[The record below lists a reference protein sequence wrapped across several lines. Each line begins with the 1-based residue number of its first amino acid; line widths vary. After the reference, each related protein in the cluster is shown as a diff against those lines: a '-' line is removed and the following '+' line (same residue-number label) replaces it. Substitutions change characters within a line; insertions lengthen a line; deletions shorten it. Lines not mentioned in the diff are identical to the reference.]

1 MNKHPAANLLVIV
14 LIILIGMGPAW
25 CGCLDSASHKQRSE
39 TVSSL
44 AHEHCAPTA
53 AHDTGQRD
61 VSYECETACPE
72 CAGVTIVDDVVVAA
86 KAELPSADYHFA
98 ATVTDTVRSSIVGI
112 TALSRIGQRDP
123 PPLTPTTLFALRTRL
138 LN

>member
-14 LIILIGMGPAW
+14 LAILIGMGPAW
-25 CGCLDSASHKQRSE
+25 CGCLDSASHKQTSE
-39 TVSSL
+39 TASSL
-44 AHEHCAPTA
+44 AHEHCVPSA

-61 VSYECETACPE
+61 VFDECEIACPE
-72 CAGVTIVDDVVVAA
+72 CAGATTVDDAVVAA
-86 KAELPSADYHFA
+86 KAELPSADYHFV

-123 PPLTPTTLFALRTRL
+123 PPLMPTTLFALRTLL